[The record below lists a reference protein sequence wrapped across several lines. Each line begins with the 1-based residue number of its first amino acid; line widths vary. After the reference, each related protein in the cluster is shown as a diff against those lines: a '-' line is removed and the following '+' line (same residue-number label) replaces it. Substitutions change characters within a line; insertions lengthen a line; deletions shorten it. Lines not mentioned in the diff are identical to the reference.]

1 MSSISVTAH
10 IPRSISTNLIQRHQI
25 PRALSEKFSEAW
37 RAGIPPPNNSTC
49 LLPAE
54 LSLDPAQPT
63 QVVHH
68 QTPERQAKLDN
79 LLPYYHSATIHVTEG
94 APCRV
99 SGITAENIKLRTA
112 FSSKFRPK
120 KMNAAAEATTYNQVA
135 MTAMIVCVSGAVG

>member
-1 MSSISVTAH
+1 MSTSAS
-10 IPRSISTNLIQRHQI
+10 QRTSPDPSAQT
-25 PRALSEKFSEAW
+25 LSNYTKFHVLSRKSFPKLGEQVS
-37 RAGIPPPNNSTC
+37 RPPNDSTC
-49 LLPAE
+49 LTPAE

-63 QVVHH
+63 QVLHH
-68 QTPERQAKLDN
+68 QTPERQVKLDN
-79 LLPYYHSATIHVTEG
+79 LLSYCHSATIHATEG
-94 APCRV
+94 APCRA